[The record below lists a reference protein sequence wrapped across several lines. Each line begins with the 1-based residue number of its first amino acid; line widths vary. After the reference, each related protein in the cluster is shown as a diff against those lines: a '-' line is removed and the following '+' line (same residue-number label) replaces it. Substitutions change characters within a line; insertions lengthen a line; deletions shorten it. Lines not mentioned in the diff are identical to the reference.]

1 MHGIILEEEM
11 EEEGSDEE
19 AAEIDEIAER
29 WFVLFMFCIAVLKN
43 FKIYLLF

>member
-19 AAEIDEIAER
+19 AAEIDEIG
-29 WFVLFMFCIAVLKN
+29 
-43 FKIYLLF
+43 